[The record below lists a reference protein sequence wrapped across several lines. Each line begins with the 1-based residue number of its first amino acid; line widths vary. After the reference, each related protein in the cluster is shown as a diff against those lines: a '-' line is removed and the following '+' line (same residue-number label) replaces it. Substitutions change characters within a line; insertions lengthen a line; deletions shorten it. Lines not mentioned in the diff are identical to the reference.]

1 MMEGFARQGI
11 SMEMFAQMLGKTPEE
26 LHEEYEKEIEKNT
39 KLQYVLVEIAN
50 KEKLTVEDK
59 EIDAEL
65 ERKSAEFSDKPSVE
79 QLRQY
84 EPLVREV
91 TRNIQVKKAMEFIL
105 ANAKYKK

>member
-26 LHEEYEKEIEKNT
+26 LHEEYEKEIEKNA

>member
-1 MMEGFARQGI
+1 M
-11 SMEMFAQMLGKTPEE
+11 
-26 LHEEYEKEIEKNT
+26 
-39 KLQYVLVEIAN
+39 
-50 KEKLTVEDK
+50 TVEDK